1 MIGSIILALI
11 VGAII
16 GLVARLVMPGKQD
29 IGMVATVLV
38 GALGGLIGSA
48 VASQFGYHNAN
59 GGVAWI
65 PFFIGVAAAVVLI
78 AIYES
83 VMGRRRPASWVG
95 VAPASW
101 VGVAAPA
108 SWVGVPVPGCLGS
121 SLEPKARRCPDSRA
135 TVVDGFALAHPRLLS
150 PDAANRHFTCLRLVC
165 GIARLPTSIP
175 GLCHGFGNAARAAG
189 RRALRRTSSATPCVG
204 RCSCTRPSSP
214 TSPGRA

>member
-29 IGMVATVLV
+29 IGMVTTVLI

-65 PFFIGVAAAVVLI
+65 PFFVGVAAAVVLI

-83 VMGRRRPASWVG
+83 VMGRR
-95 VAPASW
+95 
-101 VGVAAPA
+101 
-108 SWVGVPVPGCLGS
+108 
-121 SLEPKARRCPDSRA
+121 
-135 TVVDGFALAHPRLLS
+135 T
-150 PDAANRHFTCLRLVC
+150 
-165 GIARLPTSIP
+165 GIM
-175 GLCHGFGNAARAAG
+175 G
-189 RRALRRTSSATPCVG
+189 RRGGTGIMGRRGGTGIMG
-204 RCSCTRPSSP
+204 RRGGTGIMGRRGGTRWPW
-214 TSPGRA
+214 

>member
-1 MIGSIILALI
+1 MIGTIILALI
-11 VGAII
+11 VGAVI

-83 VMGRRRPASWVG
+83 LIGRRGGIMGRRG
-95 VAPASW
+95 
-101 VGVAAPA
+101 GIM
-108 SWVGVPVPGCLGS
+108 G
-121 SLEPKARRCPDSRA
+121 RRGG
-135 TVVDGFALAHPRLLS
+135 T
-150 PDAANRHFTCLRLVC
+150 
-165 GIARLPTSIP
+165 GIMGRRTRTRLPW
-175 GLCHGFGNAARAAG
+175 
-189 RRALRRTSSATPCVG
+189 
-204 RCSCTRPSSP
+204 
-214 TSPGRA
+214 

>member
-29 IGMVATVLV
+29 IGMVTTVLI
-38 GALGGLIGSA
+38 GALGGLIGSV

-83 VMGRRRPASWVG
+83 VMGRRTRTG
-95 VAPASW
+95 IM
-101 VGVAAPA
+101 G
-108 SWVGVPVPGCLGS
+108 
-121 SLEPKARRCPDSRA
+121 RRGG
-135 TVVDGFALAHPRLLS
+135 T
-150 PDAANRHFTCLRLVC
+150 
-165 GIARLPTSIP
+165 GIMGRRGGTGIMGRRTRTRLPW
-175 GLCHGFGNAARAAG
+175 
-189 RRALRRTSSATPCVG
+189 
-204 RCSCTRPSSP
+204 
-214 TSPGRA
+214 